1 MWQRTFEIE
10 NILDFF
16 FKFAHYSQGGD
27 HPYANLTNFYNQ
39 QKIWKEKFST
49 YFWLLAWTICTNVFQ
64 IVLNYFQILVIF
76 LKTSLNCDMVC
87 KINNDKWCTKFMN

>member
-27 HPYANLTNFYNQ
+27 HPISQFNQLLQSTKYEKKNFQHISSYSL
-39 QKIWKEKFST
+39 EPS
-49 YFWLLAWTICTNVFQ
+49 VQ
-64 IVLNYFQILVIF
+64 IFFKL
-76 LKTSLNCDMVC
+76 C
-87 KINNDKWCTKFMN
+87 